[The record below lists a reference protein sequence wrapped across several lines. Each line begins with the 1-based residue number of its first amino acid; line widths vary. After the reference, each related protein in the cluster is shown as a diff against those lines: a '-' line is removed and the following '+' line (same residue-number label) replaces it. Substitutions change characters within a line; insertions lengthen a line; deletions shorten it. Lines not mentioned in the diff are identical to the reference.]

1 MQAYPDSRLVRISDY
16 QALVDAL
23 NSLSSSRVV
32 GVDTETTGLDPLVD
46 KIRLLQLAG
55 DQLDKT
61 FVIDLFELGQV
72 GVEPLKAFFSGNQVK
87 VFHNAKFDLKFL
99 RQAGFKVSPPL
110 FDTMLASQLLTAG
123 LQVAGHSLENLVD
136 QYLGESLDKSLQ
148 VSDWSRDLSDQQLEY
163 AARDAAVLPRLRNA
177 MVPLL
182 VRNGLVDTAK
192 LEFDCLDAV
201 VDMELNGMRL
211 DVERWQLLTKQLQS
225 DMQRAADELQSM
237 LRGASVGE
245 VTLFGEEY
253 QTINLDSTQQV
264 LDALR
269 SLGIPVE
276 GTSRAHLAPLA
287 NDYPVVAAL
296 LNYRDV
302 AKKVQAFAE
311 SLPVYVHPVTGRIH
325 PTYHQLGAST
335 GRFSCSDPNLQQIPR
350 GVEFRSCFVPA
361 EGYKLVIADY
371 SQIEL
376 RVAAEISKDVRMI
389 AAYQQGQDLH
399 KLTAS
404 LVTGKAID
412 EVTKDE
418 RQAAKAVNFGLI
430 YAMGAAGL
438 RTYAR
443 NTYGVEMSIEQ
454 AETFRNRFFS
464 AYKGLE
470 QWHRSVSTS
479 GQTSTRTIGGRLRR
493 WRTDPKL
500 TGLLNTPV
508 QGTAADIIKKALA
521 LLAKALSDTGIR
533 IIGSVHDEIL
543 LEAPVEKAQWAAEL
557 LKSTMEKAGAYYLKL
572 VPVVA
577 EATVADSW
585 AEK

>member
-253 QTINLDSTQQV
+253 QTVNLDSTQQV